1 MLRVL
6 KFGGSSVATTS
17 KIMDIAKHLKTFKEK
32 GDSLVVVVSAMG
44 KTTNNLIELS
54 KEIDKNPIKSEM
66 DNLLSTGE
74 IVSTALL
81 SIALNKLGVKAISF
95 SGARAGIV
103 TTNHF
108 NNAFIESVNP
118 SQIYKYLKKDY
129 IVIVAGFQGVT
140 KDDMITTLGR
150 GGSDTTAVAL
160 ASALKCV
167 CEIYTDVDGVYTVDP
182 RVYPL
187 AKKLDEITYDEMM
200 EMSVNGAKV
209 LETRS
214 VELAKKYNV
223 ELYLGKTLET
233 EKRGT
238 FVMSKIENFEK
249 MKISGLSVKDNISY
263 VCINLKDGN
272 LCDFAQSVSD
282 IVDKLEMVNVL
293 STSNDKCLSFVLP
306 DEKVNDVVLKIY
318 GDLNGY
324 KFKVNA
330 QQNFTKLTLVG
341 NGLSTHKY
349 FMTKTLSLLN
359 NACIKIEGLSLNEIS
374 MSILISSEHKVKA
387 IEILSKEFGL

>member
-282 IVDKLEMVNVL
+282 IADKLEMVNVL

-359 NACIKIEGLSLNEIS
+359 NAGIKIEGLSLNEIS

-387 IEILSKEFGL
+387 IEILSKEFEL

>member
-17 KIMDIAKHLKTFKEK
+17 KIMDIAKHLKTFKED

-54 KEIDKNPIKSEM
+54 KEIDKNPVKSEM

-74 IVSTALL
+74 IVSTSLL
-81 SIALNKLGVKAISF
+81 SIALNKLGVKAISL

-103 TTNHF
+103 TTDHF

-118 SQIYKYLKKDY
+118 SQINKYLKKDY

-140 KDDMITTLGR
+140 KDNMITTLGR

-160 ASALKCV
+160 ASALNCV
-167 CEIYTDVDGVYTVDP
+167 CEIYTDVDGVYTIDP
-182 RVYPL
+182 RVYPC
-187 AKKLDEITYDEMM
+187 AKKLDEITYNEMM

-233 EKRGT
+233 EKKGT
-238 FVMSKIENFEK
+238 FVMPKIESFEK
-249 MKISGLSVKDNISY
+249 MKISGISVKDNISY
-263 VCINLKDGN
+263 VCISLKEGN
-272 LCDFAQSVSD
+272 LYSFAESVSG
-282 IVDKLEMVNVL
+282 IADKLEMFNVL
-293 STSNDKCLSFVLP
+293 SINNENKLTFAIP

-318 GDLNGY
+318 GDLNGF
-324 KFKVNA
+324 KFKVDA
-330 QQNFTKLTLVG
+330 QQNNTKLTLIG

-349 FMTKTLSLLN
+349 FVTETLKLLN
-359 NACIKIEGLSLNEIS
+359 NHNIKVKGLSLNEVSIS
-374 MSILISSEHKVKA
+374 IIIDSENKDKA
-387 IEILSKEFGL
+387 IEVLSKEFEL

>member
-17 KIMDIAKHLKTFKEK
+17 KIMDIAKHLKTFKDN
-32 GDSLVVVVSAMG
+32 GDKLVVVVSAMG
-44 KTTNNLIELS
+44 KTTNNLIELA
-54 KEIDKNPIKSEM
+54 KDIDKNPIENEM

-81 SIALNKLGVKAISF
+81 SIALNKLGVKAISLT
-95 SGARAGIV
+95 GARAKII

-108 NNAFIESVNP
+108 GKAFIESINP
-118 SQIYKYLKKDY
+118 STINSYLSKDY
-129 IVIVAGFQGVT
+129 VVIVAGFQGVT
-140 KDDMITTLGR
+140 KDNMTTTLGR

-160 ASALKCV
+160 ASALNCV

-187 AKKLDEITYDEMM
+187 AKKLDQITYDEMM

-214 VELAKKYNV
+214 VELAKKYNID
-223 ELYLGKTLET
+223 LYLGRTLES
-233 EKRGT
+233 EKKGT
-238 FVMSKIENFEK
+238 SVMAKIENFEK
-249 MKISGLSVKDNISY
+249 MKISGLSIKDDISY
-263 VCINLKDGN
+263 VSIELKDEN
-272 LCDFAQSVSD
+272 LHSFAESVSK
-282 IVDKLEMVNVL
+282 VTDKLEMFNVL
-293 STSNDKCLSFVLP
+293 SINNMNLVTFALP
-306 DEKVNDVVLKIY
+306 DDKVNDIVLKIY

-324 KFKVNA
+324 KFKVSA
-330 QQNFTKLTLVG
+330 KQNLTKLTLIG

-349 FMTKTLSLLN
+349 FMTKTLSLLSDN
-359 NACIKIEGLSLNEIS
+359 KINVLGLSLNEIS
-374 MSILISSEHKVKA
+374 ISLVIESDNKEKA
-387 IEILSKEFGL
+387 IELLSKEFEL